1 MKLRRGGIMEKN
13 DRLELANLLFPNIKD
28 TRDYYEK
35 MYPERNLPEGAMV
48 TRYGPSPTGS
58 VHLGNLFSAFCDMVY
73 ARQTKGKFFLRI
85 EDTDQ
90 KRMVDGGIENIIGV
104 LNDFNI
110 LPDEGYSFEGKYGP
124 YIQSQRTEIYQTY
137 IKDMIISGYAYP
149 CFMTEEEISAIREE
163 QEINKTKIG
172 IYGHY
177 ASDRDLSLEEV
188 KEKISSG
195 EEYVIRL
202 KSPGDSS
209 KTIEIEDC
217 IKGKLKFPEHDVDT
231 VLLKKDGTPT
241 YHFAHAIDDHLMHTT
256 HVIRGD
262 EWVSSL
268 PLHAQLFEILGF
280 KAVKYAH
287 IAPITIK
294 DQETG
299 NIRKISK
306 RKDPWFGVKYY
317 DENGIPI
324 EALHLYLATIT
335 NTNFE
340 EWYLNNGDKD
350 ISQFEFSFEKQA
362 IGGTSFDEAK
372 LVNLCKTYF
381 SRKSGEEVY
390 NETIAWALKHDT
402 EYAKLLENNKND
414 MIKFFNIEKEG
425 PRPRKDIAK
434 YSDVKEEFSYAID
447 SLFKKENY
455 SKYDG
460 DKTYDVELA
469 LDYVNNYL
477 LLDSTNE
484 EWFNKVKEFAVSKGY
499 AASTKEYKNNP
510 DNYKGHVGDICE
522 ALRVMVTGR
531 RKSPD
536 LYSIMKIL
544 GKDKIIE
551 RILLYKAHI
560 S

>member
-1 MKLRRGGIMEKN
+1 MTEKE
-13 DRLELANLLFPNIKD
+13 RLELANLLFPNITK
-28 TRDYYEK
+28 TREDYEK
-35 MYPERNLPEGAMV
+35 MYPERDLEEGAMV

-58 VHLGNLFSAFCDMVY
+58 VHLGNLLSAFADMVY
-73 ARQTKGKFFLRI
+73 AKQTNGSFYLRI

-90 KRMVDGGIENIIGV
+90 KRMIDGGIENITSV
-104 LNDFNI
+104 LHDFDI
-110 LPDEGYSFEGKYGP
+110 LPNEGYSFGGNYGP
-124 YIQSQRTEIYQTY
+124 YQQSKRTDIYQAY
-137 IKDMIISGYAYP
+137 IKDLIKQGLAYP
-149 CFMTEEEISAIREE
+149 CFMTEEEQNNIKEE
-163 QEINKTKIG
+163 QAINKVKIG
-172 IYGHY
+172 IYGTY
-177 ASDRDLSLEEV
+177 AVDRDLSLEEV
-188 KEKISSG
+188 KEKLANG

-202 KSPGDSS
+202 KSPGNAN
-209 KTIEIEDC
+209 KQIEVVDC
-217 IKGKLKFPEHDVDT
+217 IKGKMKFPEHDVDT

-268 PLHAQLFEILGF
+268 PLHIQLFEVLGF
-280 KAVKYAH
+280 KPVKYAH

-340 EWYLNNGDKD
+340 EWYLNNTDKD
-350 ISQFEFSFEKQA
+350 ISEFEFSFDKQA

-390 NETIAWALKHDT
+390 NETYRWALKHDE
-402 EYAKLLENNKND
+402 EYAKLLEENKEF
-414 MIKFFNIEKEG
+414 MIQFFNIEKDG

-447 SLFKKENY
+447 SIFKKENY

-460 DKTYDVELA
+460 NKTYDVELITE
-469 LDYVNNYL
+469 YVEQIDL
-477 LLDSTNE
+477 SVTNE
-484 EWFNKVKEFAVSKGY
+484 EWFNKTKEFAIEHGY
-499 AASTKEYKNNP
+499 AGSPKEYKKAP
-510 DNYKGHVGDICE
+510 EEYKGHVGDICE
-522 ALRVMVTGR
+522 ALRVMITGR
-531 RKSPD
+531 TKSPD
-536 LYSIMKIL
+536 LFSIMKIL
-544 GKDKIIE
+544 GKD
-551 RILLYKAHI
+551 RINNRLEQYKEY
-560 S
+560 SNQ